1 MTGRQLHQGRQK
13 KRWTQQQ
20 AAAKLGVSQPY
31 VALMESG
38 SRRVPERLARKAA
51 RLYELSPAV
60 LPLQTG
66 WGETSRCEAQA
77 LAAHLASLGYPGFA
91 YFRPPNKRRN
101 PAEVL
106 FAALRCDNLES
117 RLTEALPWIVLH
129 YPDLDWKWL
138 VTAAKTKDL
147 QNRLGFVIAL
157 ARQSAD
163 EAGNG
168 TIGALL
174 RQQEATLDRA
184 RLVREDTLCRESLSD
199 AERRWVRANRPA
211 EARHWNLL
219 TDLSLEHL
227 SYAASADS
235 GAMEIVPLRH

>member
-13 KRWTQQQ
+13 KGWTQQQ

-31 VALMESG
+31 LALMESG
-38 SRRVPERLARKAA
+38 SRRVPEGLARKAA
-51 RLYELSPAV
+51 GLYELSPAV
-60 LPLQTG
+60 LPFQTG
-66 WGETSRCEAQA
+66 WGETPRCEAQA
-77 LAAHLASLGYPGFA
+77 LAAHLAGLGYPGFA
-91 YFRPPNKRRN
+91 YFRPPKRKN

-106 FAALRCDNLES
+106 FVALSCDNLES

-138 VTAAKTKDL
+138 VTAAKTQDL

-157 ARQSAD
+157 ARQLAE
-163 EAGNG
+163 EAGNAE
-168 TIGALL
+168 IGVLL
-174 RQQEATLDRA
+174 RQQEAMLDRA

-199 AERRWVRANRPA
+199 AERRWARANRSA